1 MIVGERCLLKGLI
14 PASAL
19 WVSTNSPLS
28 QSKSSRPSKWHGTS
42 DLKRVYFVMFLLSL
56 LGWLSLCYRENN
68 HEALYFWKWRNIV
81 LFLLKKVILWWITSV
96 TVQMLCIGSTK
107 DKYVWNCNPILL
119 FSWTPGSSKTAIRH
133 PSKDLWI
140 QSIHYSSIYHQ
151 WKKTATR
158 KFTKKYE
165 RLYQMLVSSR
175 SPCLSTIQSAHT
187 SLIYSSSNHMNL
199 KKTIAEIKSR
209 EAWDRGFL
217 GQRGREM
224 YVTKSINANH
234 EDLIH
239 DVAYDFYG
247 KRMATCSSDQ
257 KVKVWDQQENGEWV
271 CSARCAIHFSNKI
284 CTCKVPHG
292 KYCSWVKQFLT
303 NDRRAP
309 KAISCFSLPLLQY

>member
-68 HEALYFWKWRNIV
+68 HETLYFWKWRNIV

-133 PSKDLWI
+133 PQGCDFVHYTLFYINVSKMYIIYIIFDFCTLYI
-140 QSIHYSSIYHQ
+140 IFVKHVHYFINYTLFF
-151 WKKTATR
+151 KFLCKT
-158 KFTKKYE
+158 
-165 RLYQMLVSSR
+165 
-175 SPCLSTIQSAHT
+175 
-187 SLIYSSSNHMNL
+187 
-199 KKTIAEIKSR
+199 
-209 EAWDRGFL
+209 
-217 GQRGREM
+217 
-224 YVTKSINANH
+224 
-234 EDLIH
+234 
-239 DVAYDFYG
+239 
-247 KRMATCSSDQ
+247 
-257 KVKVWDQQENGEWV
+257 
-271 CSARCAIHFSNKI
+271 RCAGS
-284 CTCKVPHG
+284 
-292 KYCSWVKQFLT
+292 
-303 NDRRAP
+303 
-309 KAISCFSLPLLQY
+309 